1 MKSFLLTNAAK
12 ADLRAIAIYTQK
24 EWGKNQR
31 NIYLRQ
37 IDDAF
42 HTLGDKPSTGQPFD
56 EIKPSYRKYPIGSHI
71 IFYHSRNRDCIEI
84 VRILHKRMAAGL
96 NLKDP

>member
-12 ADLRAIAIYTQK
+12 ADLKAIAIYTQK

-37 IDDAF
+37 IDDTF
-42 HTLGDKPSTGQPFD
+42 HILSDKPSTGKLCE
-56 EIKPSYRKYPIGSHI
+56 EIKPGYRKYPIGSHI
-71 IFYHSRNRDCIEI
+71 IFYRSGNRDCIEI
-84 VRILHKRMAAGL
+84 VRILHKRMDADQHL
-96 NLKDP
+96 QDP